1 MISQAEDAT
10 LVFSL
15 VSFGSYVVSGN
26 ETRKR
31 RRRLACAAVQAFSK
45 KGRRETTLFG
55 CTRCC

>member
-15 VSFGSYVVSGN
+15 VSLESYLVSGYK
-26 ETRKR
+26 TRKR
-31 RRRLACAAVQAFSK
+31 RKRLACAAVQAFSK